1 MTPSLTAIFYE
12 ILVDDKP
19 VYVGYTNRSIRE
31 RFNEHLRDKE
41 FDSDNVTIKFLDK
54 LSFDFTWDYNVI
66 SKYADL
72 VSQKETDLI
81 IQEKTSQSHYQKGF
95 NNKKGGTTWTHIKW
109 FVKTNRNNP
118 KFQNL
123 SEKEILHEI
132 DQYNVD
138 KKYLSHFIDH
148 MQDPDRAYLSGFVSH
163 MKNPDRA
170 YLLNFVTSMK
180 NPDRVYLSNFIN
192 NMQDPDR
199 TYLSHFIEHMK
210 DPDRAYLSNFVNS
223 MKNPDRVYLS
233 HFVNHMQNPDRIY
246 LAQFVNSMKNPDKV
260 YLSSFVNHMQ
270 EPDRAY
276 LTHFVTGM
284 KKHITC

>member
-95 NNKKGGTTWTHIKW
+95 NNKKGGTTWTYIKW

-132 DQYNVD
+132 DQYKVD

-148 MQDPDRAYLSGFVSH
+148 MQDPDRAYLSTFVNGMQDPDRKYLSHFVSH
-163 MKNPDRA
+163 MQDPDRAYLSDFVNSMKNPDRA
-170 YLLNFVTSMK
+170 YLSHFVNDMKNPDRTYLSHFVSHMQDPDRIYLSTFVNGMKDPDRAYLSSFVNHMK
-180 NPDRVYLSNFIN
+180 NPDRVYLS
-192 NMQDPDR
+192 
-199 TYLSHFIEHMK
+199 S
-210 DPDRAYLSNFVNS
+210 FVTS
-223 MKNPDRVYLS
+223 MKN
-233 HFVNHMQNPDRIY
+233 I
-246 LAQFVNSMKNPDKV
+246 
-260 YLSSFVNHMQ
+260 
-270 EPDRAY
+270 
-276 LTHFVTGM
+276 
-284 KKHITC
+284 